1 MMALAFNLLCWIW
14 KFPKGHRG
22 ECRQVD
28 MVAEVFRH
36 LEMFIQISYLRLS
49 GRSIWMALGQVS
61 QDLLAAMELAN
72 VPFCIVFIDSWVDD
86 LKCLV
91 FYLNLQGLVSD
102 KGGQ

>member
-1 MMALAFNLLCWIW
+1 
-14 KFPKGHRG
+14 
-22 ECRQVD
+22 

-36 LEMFIQISYLRLS
+36 LETFIQISYLRLG
-49 GRSIWMALGQVS
+49 GRSIWMALGQVL

-86 LKCLV
+86 FACSV
-91 FYLNLQGLVSD
+91 FYLNLQGLVSNKCL